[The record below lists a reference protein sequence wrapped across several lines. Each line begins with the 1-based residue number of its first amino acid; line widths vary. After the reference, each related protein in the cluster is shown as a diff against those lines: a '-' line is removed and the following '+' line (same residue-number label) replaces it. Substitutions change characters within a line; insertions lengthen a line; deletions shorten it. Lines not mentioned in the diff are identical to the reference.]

1 MIDYQVRLINFPS
14 GSSREAVTENEDG
27 TYTIFI
33 DASLSLEGQQERF
46 YHAMNHIIGGD
57 FTKENIQEIEF
68 NAHSA

>member
-33 DASLSLEGQQERF
+33 DAALSHEGQQERF
-46 YHAMNHIIGGD
+46 YHAMNHITGGD

-68 NAHSA
+68 NAHGA

>member
-14 GSSREAVTENEDG
+14 GNSREAVTENEDG

-46 YHAMNHIIGGD
+46 YHAMKHITGGD
-57 FTKENIQEIEF
+57 FSKEDLQEIEF